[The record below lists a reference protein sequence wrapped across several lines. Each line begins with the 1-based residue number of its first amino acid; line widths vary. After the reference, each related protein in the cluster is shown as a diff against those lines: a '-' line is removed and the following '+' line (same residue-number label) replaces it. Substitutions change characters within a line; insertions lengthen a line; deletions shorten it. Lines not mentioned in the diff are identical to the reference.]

1 MNDQNQ
7 YDDRQVVT
15 GRWEAKTLKLFIEI
29 LTKYSQILQPHS
41 LDGNEKIKKELKRV
55 SHYVSHIQSSLDRSE
70 ADWDLEE
77 LVMAGEEYGLLLDLL
92 FKEKSSLNQEYREK
106 KERVFIDGALEGLE
120 SKIQKITDIL
130 NTDVMQRAP
139 RKKALVQ
146 TLRFSNEPKNN
157 PDSVQYSQTIIGNVF
172 GSAVVSNT
180 GTIKVEMKQ
189 EVSQAYELLKELT
202 DLVRELSLESTQKN
216 DIYLDIQTLQSQLSK
231 QKPNKGI
238 MTGALNSLEA
248 LGNVA
253 QISDFFITH
262 IAPKIALLSTLIGQ
276 IAG

>member
-1 MNDQNQ
+1 MSDQNQ
-7 YDDRQVVT
+7 YDDRQVVV
-15 GRWEAKTLKLFIEI
+15 GRWEVKSLKLFVEI

-41 LDGNEKIKKELKRV
+41 LDGNEKIKKELQRV
-55 SHYVSHIQSSLDRSE
+55 SNYISHIQSSIDKSE
-70 ADWDLEE
+70 TDWDLEE

-92 FKEKSSLNQEYREK
+92 FKEKSSLDQELREK
-106 KERVFIDGALEGLE
+106 REQIFIDGALEGLE
-120 SKIQKITDIL
+120 NKIQKITDIL

-146 TLRFSNEPKNN
+146 TLRYSNEPKNN
-157 PDSVQYSQTIIGNVF
+157 SDSIQYSQTIIGNVF
-172 GSAVVSNT
+172 GSAVVTNT
-180 GTIKVEMKQ
+180 GTINVEMKQ

-202 DLVRELSLESTQKN
+202 DLIRDLSLRSTQKN

-248 LGNVA
+248 LGNIA
-253 QISDFFITH
+253 QISDFFITR
-262 IAPKIALLSTLIGQ
+262 IAPKISLLSTLIDQ
-276 IAG
+276 ITG